1 MRLRRVSV
9 EGPGIVRRRR
19 GRGFSYLE
27 ASGGPVDEATLGR
40 IRALAIPPAWTD
52 VWICPDPDG
61 HIQATGLDAAGRRQY
76 RYHDRWRARR
86 DAQKFERMIAFA
98 HALPTL
104 RRRVEEDLRRPG
116 LPREKALAS
125 GVRLLDHA
133 LFRIGSEEY
142 VKQNGSFGLATVRKD
157 HVRIRRDRAV
167 FDFRAKSGKRLVQ
180 EVRDPVVLPVLAAMR
195 WRRGG
200 GPELLAYR
208 DGRRWRD
215 VRSSDVNDYIR
226 EASGG
231 DHTAK
236 DFRTWHATVLAAVL
250 LASAVVHDATS
261 RKRVAAASIAQ
272 VAEQLGNTPAVA
284 RASYVDPRVID
295 AFHRGA
301 TIAPALRRS
310 RIDPPDHPDPT
321 DPSDREA
328 IEAAVLDL
336 LDEERGSAVAA

>member
-19 GRGFSYLE
+19 GRGFSYE
-27 ASGGPVDEATLGR
+27 TPAGGPVDDVTLER

-52 VWICPDPDG
+52 VWICPDPAG

-86 DAQKFERMIAFA
+86 DVRKFERMIEFA

-104 RRRVEEDLRRPG
+104 RRRVEHDLGLSG
-116 LPREKALAS
+116 LPRGKALAS

-142 VKQNGSFGLATVRKD
+142 VKQNGSFGLATVRKE
-157 HVRIRRDRAV
+157 HVRIARDRAV
-167 FDFRAKSGKRLVQ
+167 FDFVAKSGRRLVQ
-180 EVRDPVVLPVLAAMR
+180 EVRDPAVLPVLGAMR
-195 WRRGG
+195 RRRGG

-208 DGRRWRD
+208 EGRRWRD
-215 VRSSDVNDYIR
+215 VRSSDVNEYIR
-226 EASGG
+226 QAAGG

-236 DFRTWHATVLAAVL
+236 DFRTWHATVFAAVVL
-250 LASAVVHDATS
+250 ALDDPEGSATARRRVASA
-261 RKRVAAASIAQ
+261 SIRQ

-284 RASYVDPRVID
+284 RASYIDPRVID

-301 TIAPALRRS
+301 TIAPTLRRL
-310 RIDPPDHPDPT
+310 RVDDPT
-321 DPSDREA
+321 DLSGRAA
-328 IEAAVLDL
+328 IERAVLDL